1 MSRVRIP
8 SPAPTFLYSSLCY
21 AHAMPGPLDD
31 LLSRWQDAGIIDDV
45 TATRIRAFES
55 SSPPSSRLR
64 LPVILALVFGAILL
78 AAGVLLFVAAHW
90 DDLSPAYRFALVV
103 SMVAVFH
110 VGAAFAERPFPDMA
124 TTLHAIGTI
133 ALGAGIYLCGQIFN
147 LNENWPSGMML
158 WASGAWIA
166 WYLRRDWVQL
176 LFAALLTPTAVSAE
190 WSVRHAF
197 LPNADHG
204 HELLLGLTLL
214 GITYITA
221 PTPQLTSLSRTVL
234 SIVGS
239 IALIPLVIASG
250 SVHGS
255 WTHGVETTLVALLLF
270 LVAPLALA
278 WWLRRFEAWKNL
290 YAAGWVFV
298 LGLLAD
304 GKFTIA
310 TEAWCALGAIG
321 LVAWGMNESRAAL
334 INLGTIGFAVS
345 VMFFYFTDVMDKLD
359 RSLSLILLG
368 VLFLAGGWALER
380 LRRSLIAGL
389 SGAPA

>member
-1 MSRVRIP
+1 
-8 SPAPTFLYSSLCY
+8 
-21 AHAMPGPLDD
+21 MPGPLEDS
-31 LLSRWQDAGIIDDV
+31 LSRWQDAGIIDDA
-45 TATRIRAFES
+45 TATRIRAFENAGAPNS
-55 SSPPSSRLR
+55 GLR
-64 LPVILALVFGAILL
+64 LPVTLALVFGAILL
-78 AAGVLLFVAAHW
+78 GAGVLLFVAAHW
-90 DDLSPAYRFALVV
+90 DDLSPAARFALVAM
-103 SMVAVFH
+103 MVAAFH
-110 VGAAFAERPFPDMA
+110 VGAAFAEHSFPDMA

-147 LNENWPSGMML
+147 LNESWPSGMML
-158 WASGAWIA
+158 WAFGAWIA

-176 LFAALLTPTAVSAE
+176 LFAALLTPAAVSAE
-190 WSVRHAF
+190 WSVRQGF
-197 LPNADHG
+197 MGNADHQ
-204 HELLLGLTLL
+204 HRLVLGLTLL
-214 GITYITA
+214 AITYATA
-221 PTPQLTSLSRTVL
+221 PTPQLMSLPRTVL
-234 SIVGS
+234 AIVGS
-239 IALIPLVIASG
+239 IALIPLVIPAG
-250 SVHGS
+250 IVHGELLPGTQS
-255 WTHGVETTLVALLLF
+255 TLLAFLLF

-290 YAAGWVFV
+290 CAAGWVFV

-304 GKFTIA
+304 GKFTVA

-380 LRRSLIAGL
+380 LRRRLIAGL
-389 SGAPA
+389 VGEPA